1 MEIVET
7 DEQILG
13 AIGDERGTKLYYV
26 VLRVAQAKDEGSRK
40 WYPGYLGEVF
50 KAAQLEISLE
60 RLVSQ
65 DLLSYRDLNRAN
77 ARELIYAFLPKGK
90 LAYEALL
97 KKRLRLQQ
105 LAVVA

>member
-1 MEIVET
+1 MEIVGT

-13 AIGDERGTKLYYV
+13 AIGDERGTKLYPV
-26 VLRVAQAKDEGSRK
+26 TLRVAQAKDGNFRK
-40 WYPGYLGEVF
+40 WYPGYLGEAF
-50 KAAQLEISLE
+50 TAAQLETSLE

-65 DLLSYRDLNRAN
+65 DLLSYKDLNRAN
-77 ARELIYAFLPKGK
+77 ARELIYAFLPKGE
-90 LAYEALL
+90 LAYEAHL